1 MNDEIILVQDSKPA
15 IEYMK
20 QYIKARKLKNLQPL
34 QNPIRFEFVPYTS
47 YEIPSVPIIDMEQK
61 EMYPILPRPSL
72 EFSPIS
78 RRHSSEDLFN
88 IDYTSSPSDLWKQL
102 MFSPDDNLLSLSP
115 VSLLSPKTPMSLKEK
130 KKKRSQQRARSRTR

>member
-88 IDYTSSPSDLWKQL
+88 IDYTGSPSDLWKQL

-115 VSLLSPKTPMSLKEK
+115 VSLLSLKEK